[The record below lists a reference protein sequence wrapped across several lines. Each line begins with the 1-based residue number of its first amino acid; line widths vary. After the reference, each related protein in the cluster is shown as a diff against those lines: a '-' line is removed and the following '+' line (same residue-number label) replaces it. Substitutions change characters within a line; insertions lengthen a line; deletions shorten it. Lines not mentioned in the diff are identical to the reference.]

1 MNDNSGDIIIYQTE
15 DGLTKIDVKIEN
27 ETVWLS
33 QQQMAELFSTSRTN
47 IIEHINNIYAEE
59 ELDKNSTCQNF
70 RQVQKEGNRSVTREI
85 PFYNLDMIISLGY
98 RIKSKVATNF
108 RKWATERLKEYMI
121 KGFTMDDERLKG
133 NGGGNYWKE
142 LLARIK
148 DIRSSEKVLYRQVL
162 DLYATAVDYNPKDE
176 KSIEFFKIVQNKL
189 HFATHG
195 HTASE
200 IIFERA
206 DSDKPFMGL
215 TTFKGDIPVLSDV
228 VIAKN
233 YLSEEE
239 LKVLNNLVSGY
250 FDFAE
255 IQAIRH
261 NPMHME
267 DYIKHL
273 DMILSSTGEKL
284 LIGSGTISH
293 DKAIEKAK
301 SEYKKYQVKTISPV
315 EQEYLDALK
324 ELNNKIKKND
334 KKICM
339 NACYVKEI

>member
-1 MNDNSGDIIIYQTE
+1 MIDNENGDIIIYQTD

-33 QQQMAELFSTSRTN
+33 QQQMAELYGTTKQN
-47 IIEHINNIYAEE
+47 ISLHIKNIFDEN
-59 ELDKNSTCQNF
+59 ELNENSTVKEF
-70 RQVQKEGNRSVTREI
+70 LTVQKEGNRSVERNVK
-85 PFYNLDMIISLGY
+85 FYNLDMIISLGY

-108 RKWATERLKEYMI
+108 RKWATERLKEYII

-133 NGGGNYWKE
+133 NGGGNYWRE

-162 DLYATAVDYNPKDE
+162 DLYATAVDYDPKDE

-189 HFATHG
+189 HYATHG

-200 IIFERA
+200 VIYERA
-206 DSDKPFMGL
+206 DSEKPFMGL

-261 NPMHME
+261 NPMYME
-267 DYIKHL
+267 DYIKQL
-273 DMILSSTGEKL
+273 DMILSSTGEKVL
-284 LIGSGTISH
+284 TDAGSISH
-293 DKAIEKAK
+293 KNAIEKAK
-301 SEYKKYQVKTISPV
+301 LEYKKYQVKTISPV
-315 EQEYLDALK
+315 EKEYLNVLK
-324 ELNNKIKKND
+324 EISSKIEKQDKN
-334 KKICM
+334 
-339 NACYVKEI
+339 

>member
-1 MNDNSGDIIIYQTE
+1 MENSNGDIIIYQTE
-15 DGLTKIDVKIEN
+15 DGLTKIDVKLEN

-33 QQQMAELFSTSRTN
+33 QQQMAELYDTTKQN
-47 IIEHINNIYAEE
+47 ISLHIKNIFEE
-59 ELDKNSTCQNF
+59 NELNENATVKEF
-70 RQVQKEGNRSVTREI
+70 LIVQKEGNRNVERNVK
-85 PFYNLDMIISLGY
+85 FYNLDMIISLGY
-98 RIKSKVATNF
+98 RIKSKIATNF

-148 DIRSSEKVLYRQVL
+148 DIRSSEKVMYRQVL

-176 KSIEFFKIVQNKL
+176 KSIAFFKIVQNKL

-200 IIFERA
+200 VIYERA
-206 DSDKPFMGL
+206 DSNKPFMGL

-228 VIAKN
+228 IIAKN
-233 YLSEEE
+233 YLSEKE

-261 NPMHME
+261 NPMYME
-267 DYIKHL
+267 DYIKQL

-284 LIGSGTISH
+284 LVGAGSISH
-293 DKAIEKAK
+293 NQAIKKAK
-301 SEYKKYQVKTISPV
+301 LEYKKYQIKTISPV
-315 EQEYLDALK
+315 EREYLKILK
-324 ELNNKIKKND
+324 EINSKIEKKN
-334 KKICM
+334 KK
-339 NACYVKEI
+339 

>member
-1 MNDNSGDIIIYQTE
+1 MIDNSKGDIIIYQAK
-15 DGLTKIDVKIEN
+15 DGLTKIDVKFEN

-47 IIEHINNIYAEE
+47 IIEHINNIYLEE
-59 ELDKNSTCQNF
+59 ELDRISTCQNF
-70 RQVQKEGNRSVTREI
+70 RQVRKEGNRNVSREI

-176 KSIEFFKIVQNKL
+176 KSIDFFKIVQNKL
-189 HFATHG
+189 HYATHG

-200 IIFERA
+200 VIYERA
-206 DSDKPFMGL
+206 DFQKPFMGL
-215 TTFKGDIPVLSDV
+215 TTFKGDIPALSDV
-228 VIAKN
+228 V
-233 YLSEEE
+233 
-239 LKVLNNLVSGY
+239 
-250 FDFAE
+250 
-255 IQAIRH
+255 
-261 NPMHME
+261 
-267 DYIKHL
+267 
-273 DMILSSTGEKL
+273 
-284 LIGSGTISH
+284 
-293 DKAIEKAK
+293 
-301 SEYKKYQVKTISPV
+301 
-315 EQEYLDALK
+315 
-324 ELNNKIKKND
+324 KI
-334 KKICM
+334 I
-339 NACYVKEI
+339 

>member
-1 MNDNSGDIIIYQTE
+1 MIDNKNGDIIIYQT
-15 DGLTKIDVKIEN
+15 DNGLTKIDVKVQN

-47 IIEHINNIYAEE
+47 IIEHINNIYLEE

-70 RQVQKEGNRSVTREI
+70 RQVQKEGNRNVSREI

-133 NGGGNYWKE
+133 NGGGNYWRE

-162 DLYATAVDYNPKDE
+162 DLYATALDYNPKDE
-176 KSIEFFKIVQNKL
+176 KSIKFFKIVQNKL
-189 HFATHG
+189 HYATHG

-200 IIFERA
+200 VIYERA
-206 DSDKPFMGL
+206 DSEKPFMGL
-215 TTFKGDIPVLSDV
+215 TTFKGDIPVLRDV

-261 NPMHME
+261 NPMYME
-267 DYIKHL
+267 DYIKQL
-273 DMILSSTGEKL
+273 DTILSSTGEKL
-284 LIGSGTISH
+284 LIGVGTVSH
-293 DKAIEKAK
+293 EQAIEKAK

-315 EQEYLDALK
+315 EEEYLKVLK
-324 ELNNKIKKND
+324 EINNKIEKQD
-334 KKICM
+334 KK
-339 NACYVKEI
+339 